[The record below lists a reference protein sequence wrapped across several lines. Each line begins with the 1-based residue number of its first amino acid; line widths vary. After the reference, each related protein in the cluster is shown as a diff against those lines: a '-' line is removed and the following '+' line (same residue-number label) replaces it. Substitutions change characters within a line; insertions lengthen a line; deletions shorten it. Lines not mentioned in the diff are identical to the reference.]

1 MLWFYSLHILRC
13 FVFLFW
19 SHCNNNT
26 LSCEACASFT
36 MFTTPMPTSAYSTF
50 ATQHFTTP
58 MPDGSCD
65 RAMDLAFLLDGSEAL
80 SEDEFQA
87 TKQFILGVIERFRMG
102 SAHTRATVLLY
113 HSGVKT
119 YDLQV
124 LQLNIYSTEY
134 SVCSCLIK
142 HYVEKCYY

>member
-1 MLWFYSLHILRC
+1 
-13 FVFLFW
+13 
-19 SHCNNNT
+19 
-26 LSCEACASFT
+26 
-36 MFTTPMPTSAYSTF
+36 MFTTPTPTPAYATST
-50 ATQHFTTP
+50 TQPFTTL
-58 MPDGSCD
+58 MPEGTCD

-87 TKQFILGVIERFRMG
+87 TKEFILGVVERFRMG

-124 LQLNIYSTEY
+124 DKHILCMCDTAKCVEI
-134 SVCSCLIK
+134 CSAALSFLWK
-142 HYVEKCYY
+142 LL

>member
-1 MLWFYSLHILRC
+1 MSTTPTPYHAYA
-13 FVFLFW
+13 
-19 SHCNNNT
+19 T
-26 LSCEACASFT
+26 
-36 MFTTPMPTSAYSTF
+36 FTTLP
-50 ATQHFTTP
+50 FTTL
-58 MPDGSCD
+58 MPEGTCD

-87 TKQFILGVIERFRMG
+87 TKEFILGVVERFRMG

-124 LQLNIYSTEY
+124 DKHTVYCTCVIQQIVYTQH
-134 SVCSCLIK
+134 CIK
-142 HYVEKCYY
+142 HSVE

>member
-1 MLWFYSLHILRC
+1 
-13 FVFLFW
+13 
-19 SHCNNNT
+19 
-26 LSCEACASFT
+26 
-36 MFTTPMPTSAYSTF
+36 MPEGT
-50 ATQHFTTP
+50 
-58 MPDGSCD
+58 CD

-87 TKQFILGVIERFRMG
+87 TKEFILGVVERFRMG

-124 LQLNIYSTEY
+124 HKHILY
-134 SVCSCLIK
+134 VCDSAKDVVLYRYTVP
-142 HYVEKCYY
+142 H